1 LTHSY
6 IGMILSNLVT
16 NAGNSQSAELVKGS
30 SGDDPVS
37 KDGVNIT
44 PTVRIA
50 NEIWQKNNLATGKL

>member
-1 LTHSY
+1 
-6 IGMILSNLVT
+6 MILSNLVT